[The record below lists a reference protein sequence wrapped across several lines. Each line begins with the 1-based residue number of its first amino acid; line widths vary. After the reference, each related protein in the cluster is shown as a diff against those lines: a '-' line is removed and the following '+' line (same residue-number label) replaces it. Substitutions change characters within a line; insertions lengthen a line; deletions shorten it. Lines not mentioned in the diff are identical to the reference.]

1 MALKV
6 KANEKLIK
14 IGKNAGTYGGL
25 TTCLKAPPLS

>member
-14 IGKNAGTYGGL
+14 IGKYAGTYGGF
-25 TTCLKAPPLS
+25 TTYLKAPPLS